1 MINVGDMTVE
11 YPERDGQRFGMRL
24 YLNER
29 PERGSK
35 HDRVERPMVQCKI
48 LGDNYATAY
57 LGGSSMIESDSSYR
71 FKFDREETE
80 VKDGKTVFKTY
91 LKTENG
97 IEAVYVNEYYE
108 NARYIT
114 AYTEVTNNSGGEI
127 TLEMISSFCM
137 YGISPYSADAA
148 PGSYVLHRA
157 RSKWSR
163 EARFV
168 EEPLED
174 LLLEDSWTHWHTKSV
189 RFGQIGSMPVKDY
202 FPFMALEDKK
212 NGVIWGVT
220 MESQSSWQLEVFR
233 DDDGISVSGG
243 IADREFGHW
252 MKKLSAGEKL
262 TTNKAYMSV
271 CRGGLDDIAERLLDA
286 QRDALTVPES
296 EEALPVIFNEYC
308 TTWGCPSQEN
318 IFSILEVIKGRG
330 VDYFVVDCGWFKEEG
345 VNWDISMGDYVPSK
359 VLFPDGVENVSD
371 RIKEYGML
379 PGIWFE
385 PETIGRA
392 AKAYELYKDY
402 MLKRDGLTLTTRS
415 RRFWDM
421 NDDWVQS
428 YLKERVIDF
437 LKEKGF
443 GYVKIDYNDTIGIG
457 CDNESSLGEGLRLN
471 MKASVEFFKK
481 MREEIPDLVIENCS
495 SGGNRLEP
503 GFMSL
508 CSMASFSDAHECVEI
523 PIIAAQLQRLILP
536 RQSQIWCV
544 IRQSDSIRRIA
555 YSLAATFLGRL
566 CLSGDVTGLSKEQWD
581 MVDSGIAFY
590 KKAAN
595 VIKDGKS
602 RLISHRSLSDRHPE
616 GWQASVREGKNG
628 QILIV
633 AHSFANPSEY
643 AQIDIPQ
650 GYEIRDI
657 FAENKEAVSLF
668 DGKLKICLDEF
679 SGYGVLLDMR
689 ERKFDE

>member
-1 MINVGDMTVE
+1 MTKVINLGGMTIE
-11 YPERDGQRFGMRL
+11 YPEKDGQRFGMRL
-24 YLNER
+24 RLSEEPRPGEKRDRIER
-29 PERGSK
+29 P
-35 HDRVERPMVQCKI
+35 VVQCKI
-48 LGDNYATAY
+48 VGDNYPTVY
-57 LGGSSMIESDSSYR
+57 LSGSSMIESASSYR

-91 LKTENG
+91 MKTESG
-97 IEAVYVNEYYE
+97 IEAVYVNEFRE
-108 NARYIT
+108 DSRYIT
-114 AYTEVTNNSGGEI
+114 AYTELTNNSGEEM
-127 TLEMISSFCM
+127 TLEMLASFCL
-137 YGISPYSADAA
+137 YGISPYNSDAA
-148 PGSYVLHRA
+148 PESYVLHRA

-174 LLLEDSWTHWHTKSV
+174 LLLEDTWTYWHTKSV

-212 NGVIWGVT
+212 NGIIWGVM
-220 MESQSSWQLEVFR
+220 MESQASWQLEVFR
-233 DDDGISVSGG
+233 DDDGIGFSGG

-252 MKKLSAGEKL
+252 MKKLAAGEKL
-262 TTNKAYMSV
+262 TANKAYISV
-271 CRGGLDDIAERLLDA
+271 CRGGLDDIADRLLDA
-286 QRDALTVPES
+286 QKDALCVPES

-318 IFSILEVIKGRG
+318 IFSILEAIKGRG

-345 VNWDISMGDYVPSK
+345 VSWDISMGDYVPSK
-359 VLFPDGVENVSD
+359 VLFPDGVENVANK
-371 RIKEYGML
+371 IKEYGML

-392 AKAYELYKDY
+392 AKAYEAHTDH
-402 MLKRDGLTLTTRS
+402 MLKRDGLTLTTKS

-421 NDDWVQS
+421 NDPWVRG

-443 GYVKIDYNDTIGIG
+443 GYVKIDYNETIGIG

-471 MKASVEFFKK
+471 MKASVDFFKELK
-481 MREEIPDLVIENCS
+481 AEIPDLVIENCA

-503 GFMSL
+503 GYMSL

-544 IRQSDSIRRIA
+544 IRRWDSLRRIA

-566 CLSGDVTGLSKEQWD
+566 CLSGDVTNLDPEQWAII
-581 MVDSGIAFY
+581 DSGIAFY
-590 KKAAN
+590 KKAAP

-602 RLISHRSLSDRHPE
+602 RLISHRGLSDRHPT
-616 GWQASVREGKNG
+616 GWQACIRSGANG
-628 QILIV
+628 RLLIV
-633 AHSFANPSEY
+633 AHSFAEPPEY
-643 AQIDIPQ
+643 VEIDIPE
-650 GYEIRDI
+650 GYEIKDV
-657 FAENKEAVSLF
+657 FAENKAAVSLSR
-668 DGKLKICLDEF
+668 GKLKICLEEL
-679 SGYGVLLDMR
+679 SGYGVLLG
-689 ERKFDE
+689 K